1 MVTFILIIINLL
13 VFVGQS
19 IGLISYQDF
28 GLMPSLVRGGQF
40 YRLITGAFLHA
51 SLQHI
56 LANMYSFFNLGSYCE
71 HFASRKKYII
81 SLIVSLITSS
91 LAVMMW
97 SNQNTYTIG
106 FSGVVFGVLGFY
118 AVCLYKND
126 GRLDVYEKNYLIR
139 IILSNVIVSLMP
151 GVSWQGH
158 FGGFVGGFISALI
171 LLW

>member
-1 MVTFILIIINLL
+1 MVTFALIIINLL

-19 IGLISYQDF
+19 IGLVNYQDF
-28 GLMPSLVRGGQF
+28 GLMPALVKGGQF
-40 YRLITGAFLHA
+40 YRLFTGAFLHA

-56 LANMYSFFNLGSYCE
+56 LANMYSFFNLGMYCE
-71 HFASRKKYII
+71 QFTTIKKYLI

-91 LAVMMW
+91 LAVMLL
-97 SNQNTYTIG
+97 SNQTTYTIG

-126 GRLDVYEKNYLIR
+126 GRLDQYEKSYLIR
-139 IILSNVIVSLMP
+139 VILSNVIVSLMP

-158 FGGFVGGFISALI
+158 LGGFIGGFISALI
-171 LLW
+171 LLK